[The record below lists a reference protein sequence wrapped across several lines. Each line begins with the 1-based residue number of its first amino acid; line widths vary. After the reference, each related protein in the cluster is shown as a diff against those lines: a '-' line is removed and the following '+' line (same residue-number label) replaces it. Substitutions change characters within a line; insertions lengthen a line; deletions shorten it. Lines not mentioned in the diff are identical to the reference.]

1 MAPRGLMVIA
11 VGFWLLNPLAQED
24 WVRTPVLEL
33 NWSELEVVV
42 AGEGGHCVGRGP
54 PSCLVYA
61 THTPARLH
69 QNDWTMN
76 TWLKKNESIGII
88 WRLKQLSIFE

>member
-1 MAPRGLMVIA
+1 M
-11 VGFWLLNPLAQED
+11 NPLAQED

-54 PSCLVYA
+54 PPCLVYA
-61 THTPARLH
+61 TVYPSQTPSGRVDAGNLIKAAHKAMDINRRSSRSTI
-69 QNDWTMN
+69 D
-76 TWLKKNESIGII
+76 
-88 WRLKQLSIFE
+88 